1 MHWPMH
7 RSNRGKT
14 WLHVDLY
21 PENNAPS
28 SIPGSVFHRGI
39 LMDSNPTLAR
49 PINRMR
55 SMTCFNLP
63 LYRYVSWLFAI
74 AMLAGCTTVG
84 PDFKTPD
91 VPTAA
96 RYTRNPLP
104 ASAPSAAVGQGG
116 GQRVVTGQAVSP
128 EWWMAFGSTRL
139 DGLVTQAL
147 HDSFTLAA
155 AEATLRQAQQLH
167 AAQAG
172 STLYPT
178 VNARLGASRNRANA
192 AGRGE
197 SGNQQ
202 TLYNLYNAGVA
213 VNYNFDLFGGNR
225 RALEALAAQ
234 ADYQAYQLAG
244 ARLALAGNIVTTA
257 FGQAQLGEQIAA
269 TETILKAQQDQLDIA
284 RKRFELGATSKTDVL
299 ALQTQVEQTRASL
312 PPLRNKLEQAD
323 HLLAVL
329 TAQAPGTAD
338 IPRFTLADFTLPERL
353 PLVVPSELVRQRPDI
368 QASTALLHAAT
379 AQYGVAVSNLYPQ
392 IDLSASLGTQALTTG
407 ALFGPGSMIWTL
419 AGQLAQPL
427 FNAGLK
433 AGANAAEASLQA
445 AGANYQQTVLEAL
458 RGVADTLRQLDNDAQ
473 ALQAQAAADASARAS
488 LDLVQQQYRLGAA
501 SYLQLLTAQQQAQQT
516 RIGLIAAQ
524 AARLAD
530 SAALYQ
536 AMGGGVLD
544 TPDASAVAAPLEPAA
559 ARRTN

>member
-1 MHWPMH
+1 MPGP
-7 RSNRGKT
+7 S
-14 WLHVDLY
+14 
-21 PENNAPS
+21 AP
-28 SIPGSVFHRGI
+28 
-39 LMDSNPTLAR
+39 N
-49 PINRMR
+49 NRMR
-55 SMTCFNLP
+55 SLPIFNFRLC
-63 LYRYVSWLFAI
+63 RYVSVLGSI
-74 AMLAGCTTVG
+74 AMVAGCTTVG
-84 PDFKTPD
+84 PDFRTPD
-91 VPTAA
+91 APAID
-96 RYTRNPLP
+96 RYTRSALP
-104 ASAPSAAVGQGG
+104 ASTAGAAVDQGKVQHIITASSVAPG
-116 GQRVVTGQAVSP
+116 
-128 EWWMAFGSTRL
+128 WWTTFGSPRL
-139 DGLVTQAL
+139 DELVKQAL
-147 HDSFTLAA
+147 HDSYTLAA

-178 VNARLGASRNRANA
+178 VDGRLGASRNRINA
-192 AGRGE
+192 ASTGE

-213 VNYNFDLFGGNR
+213 VDYNLDLFGGNR

-234 ADYQAYQLAG
+234 ADYQAYQLAA

-257 FGQAQLGEQIAA
+257 FGQAQLSEQIAA
-269 TETILKAQQDQLDIA
+269 TEAILQAQQDQFDIA
-284 RKRFELGATSKTDVL
+284 RKRFELGATARTDVL
-299 ALQTQVEQTRASL
+299 ALQTQMEQIRASL
-312 PPLRNKLEQAD
+312 PPLRNKLAQAD

-368 QASTALLHAAT
+368 QASTALLHVAT
-379 AQYGVAVSNLYPQ
+379 AQYGVAVANLYPQ
-392 IDLSASLGTQALTTG
+392 INLSASLGTQALTTG
-407 ALFGPGSMIWTL
+407 ALFGPGSMIWAL

-458 RGVADTLRQLDNDAQ
+458 RNVADTLRQLDNDAQ
-473 ALQAQAAADASARAS
+473 ALQAQAAADASAQTS
-488 LDLVQQQYRLGAA
+488 LDLTRQQYRLGAA
-501 SYLQLLTAQQQAQQT
+501 SYLQLLTAEQQAQQT

-536 AMGGGVLD
+536 AMGGGVLE
-544 TPDASAVAAPLEPAA
+544 TSTAA
-559 ARRTN
+559 AIPATGS

>member
-1 MHWPMH
+1 MKAS
-7 RSNRGKT
+7 RSR
-14 WLHVDLY
+14 
-21 PENNAPS
+21 
-28 SIPGSVFHRGI
+28 
-39 LMDSNPTLAR
+39 LAK
-49 PINRMR
+49 PINRVR
-55 SMTCFNLP
+55 SMPSFNLLP
-63 LYRYVSWLFAI
+63 QRYVGWLALT
-74 AMLAGCTTVG
+74 AMVAGCAAVG

-91 VPTAA
+91 APAVA
-96 RYTRNPLP
+96 RYTRE
-104 ASAPSAAVGQGG
+104 APP
-116 GQRVVTGQAVSP
+116 QRVVMGEAVAP
-128 EWWMAFGSTRL
+128 EWWTAFGSPRL
-139 DGLVTQAL
+139 DDLVKQAL

-155 AEATLRQAQQLH
+155 AEATLRQARQLH

-178 VNARLGASRNRANA
+178 VNARLGASRNQANA

-202 TLYNLYNAGVA
+202 TLYSLYNAGV
-213 VNYNFDLFGGNR
+213 VINYNLDLFGGNR

-244 ARLALAGNIVTTA
+244 ARLVLAGNIVTTV

-269 TETILKAQQDQLDIA
+269 TEAILQAQQDQLDIA
-284 RKRFELGATSKTDVL
+284 RKRFELGATARTDVL

-329 TAQAPGTAD
+329 TARAPGAAD

-353 PLVVPSELVRQRPDI
+353 PVVVPSDLVRERPDI

-379 AQYGVAVSNLYPQ
+379 AQYGVAVANLYPQ

-458 RGVADTLRQLDNDAQ
+458 RNVADTLRQLDNDAQ
-473 ALQAQAAADASARAS
+473 ALQAQAAADTSAQAS
-488 LDLVQQQYRLGAA
+488 LDLVRQQYRLGAA

-544 TPDASAVAAPLEPAA
+544 TPKAA
-559 ARRTN
+559 AAATPAVTSATIP